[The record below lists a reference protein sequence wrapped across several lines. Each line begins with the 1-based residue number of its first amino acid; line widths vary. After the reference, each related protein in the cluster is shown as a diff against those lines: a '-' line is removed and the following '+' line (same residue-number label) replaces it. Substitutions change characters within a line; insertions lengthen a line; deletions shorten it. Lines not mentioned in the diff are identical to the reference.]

1 MKLTRQ
7 KRFRRFLRFYQ
18 MNYGLE
24 PPYVLIV
31 DSDFIMAALRGKIH
45 LKEQIP
51 KLMQDRC
58 FPRVSTCTMN
68 MLKSRGEDC
77 SGAFIVAKRFD
88 RVQCGHAKNSTDE
101 AACIADVLRKTTL
114 GSSACA
120 GVQNTDLRIRL
131 RCQSYSIPILYISG
145 QVPILEA
152 PASIAVGKVK
162 TKQAEDLQPLEWE
175 KKSLG
180 VETTNDASEPPRKK
194 RKRAEP
200 NPLSCKKKKP
210 KVVPQRRPTADQTEH
225 KPRRRRRKKHAASE
239 TQGTD
244 EPTTAT
250 PDIIT

>member
-1 MKLTRQ
+1 
-7 KRFRRFLRFYQ
+7 
-18 MNYGLE
+18 
-24 PPYVLIV
+24 
-31 DSDFIMAALRGKIH
+31 
-45 LKEQIP
+45 
-51 KLMQDRC
+51 
-58 FPRVSTCTMN
+58 

-162 TKQAEDLQPLEWE
+162 TKQAEDLQPLDWE

-180 VETTNDASEPPRKK
+180 VETTNDAEASEPPRKK

-244 EPTTAT
+244 EPTSAKS
-250 PDIIT
+250 DIIT